1 MRLKNRPKEIVQKP
15 LKMITIQLNGEPETL
30 PETSA
35 LSDLLAHIG
44 SDGKTVA
51 TLVNEQVVRPPSA
64 RYTSSWKVTG
74 WKYLCLPEGE

>member
-1 MRLKNRPKEIVQKP
+1 
-15 LKMITIQLNGEPETL
+15 MITIQLNGEPETL

-51 TLVNEQVVRPPSA
+51 TLVNEQVVRPPQRA
-64 RYTSSWKVTG
+64 VHI
-74 WKYLCLPEGE
+74 LMEGDRVEILVFAGGG